1 MDERAERGAR
11 RDKREWHEKNLAV
24 VMKKKTESEVRRFV
38 SCIFSFSV
46 DREGGTLARARAR
59 RRSSRV
65 EARSVSDSF
74 ASS

>member
-1 MDERAERGAR
+1 MLAR
-11 RDKREWHEKNLAV
+11 KKSQKS
-24 VMKKKTESEVRRFV
+24 MKKKTESDRDDSFR
-38 SCIFSFSV
+38 CIFSFSV